1 MNQFTKI
8 VTSCAAALL
17 TMGIIQV
24 THATETANRAIAPS
38 PIGLWKTID
47 DTTGKPK
54 AIIQIS
60 ETADKTLVGK
70 ILKIFPAPGHDQ
82 NERCTAC
89 EGDRHNQK
97 IVGMVFLEKLK
108 RESDNKRIWS
118 GGEILDP
125 KNGKVYHCNV
135 NLSDNSQRL
144 NVRGY
149 IGLPLFG
156 RTQTWLR
163 VANIEKA

>member
-1 MNQFTKI
+1 MINKIQFIFLSMLSICLCTFAL
-8 VTSCAAALL
+8 AASNASNN
-17 TMGIIQV
+17 
-24 THATETANRAIAPS
+24 AKET

-47 DTTGKPK
+47 DVTGKPK
-54 AIIQIS
+54 AIVQIS
-60 ETADKTLVGK
+60 ETTDKMLVGK
-70 ILKIFPAPGHDQ
+70 ILKIFPQPGHDQ
-82 NERCTAC
+82 NELCTAC
-89 EGDRHNQK
+89 EGDRHNQR

-108 RESDNKRIWS
+108 QNVDNKKIWS

-135 NLSDNSQRL
+135 NIADNAEKL

-156 RTQTWLR
+156 RTQTWVR
-163 VANIEKA
+163 ANDKELA